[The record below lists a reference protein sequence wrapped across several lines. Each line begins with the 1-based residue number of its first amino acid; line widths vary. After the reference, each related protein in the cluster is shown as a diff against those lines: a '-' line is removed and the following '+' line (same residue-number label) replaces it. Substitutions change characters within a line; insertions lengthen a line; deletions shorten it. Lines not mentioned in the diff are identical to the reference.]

1 MKQQSESLLPFK
13 ISRIHTEIGVFKVDG
28 YRSSFRARKMT
39 IILSTVF
46 ILSTDGWEELALTQ
60 TNNDFM
66 KQLIPY
72 LECHLKASF

>member
-13 ISRIHTEIGVFKVDG
+13 ISRIHTEIGVFKVYG
-28 YRSSFRARKMT
+28 YRSSFRAR
-39 IILSTVF
+39 ILSTVF

>member
-13 ISRIHTEIGVFKVDG
+13 ISRIHTETGVFKVYG

>member
-13 ISRIHTEIGVFKVDG
+13 ISRIHTEIGVFKVYG

-72 LECHLKASF
+72 LECHLKASL